1 MNIGNELQL
10 FEFLEADNTEN
21 VARKKQRQK
30 FVRNVNFSTKTH
42 NLREGLKLLLKRP
55 IKPTDL
61 STEINVTG
69 YSMWKFMTTSIMD
82 VAPDTPA
89 AHFRN
94 LHVCKRIIVEHIIE
108 LLKHIFVAC

>member
-1 MNIGNELQL
+1 M
-10 FEFLEADNTEN
+10 EADNTEN
-21 VARKKQRQK
+21 VSRKKQRQK

-94 LHVCKRIIVEHIIE
+94 LHSKQFGLCRMPSFGSSGNGGIY
-108 LLKHIFVAC
+108 L